1 MFLLTISLLHVL
13 LTGSL
18 LKKEILKVD
27 FFCVLRKS
35 LPVVSVDLIK
45 RFLFS
50 SRNIVFFS
58 ITAERDINVIRGNLK
73 RSLEYKSLYFI
84 ILRQEKATLKNIF
97 YIKLYTSQQNINLF
111 IIFYLLMY

>member
-18 LKKEILKVD
+18 LKKEILKVN

-50 SRNIVFFS
+50 SRNIVCFFNNS
-58 ITAERDINVIRGNLK
+58 RKRYKCNK